1 MGMWNPMWIC
11 HRGGWSLMR
20 DSLRKFALPLLLFLY
35 VACLFGATAW
45 FQDGLFERD
54 GYYHAR
60 FARMMPERG
69 LSRHFP
75 WTQISTWKDSFC
87 DKEFLYHLAMMP
99 FAQIGKEPIFGARL
113 FAGLLSVAVVVTLFC
128 VLRANRA
135 RWPVFF
141 AALPLAMGGLFIA
154 RLGMIRS
161 HVLSMLLILLGV
173 HFLLGRKWRALF
185 VLGFIYA
192 WSYTVPFVLLITA
205 APFVLGRWLGRG
217 GVDWRSVMAAGA
229 GSTLGLALHPYTPI
243 TLESILTYVQVFQ
256 LGLQGVASSGFELGN
271 EIYPYSLPVFFD
283 IYPLVLITLPLLV
296 ALAVVWR
303 RRLTPETV
311 GAVLSALLWFGMTM
325 ASARF
330 VEYSVLLLTVAL
342 ALVCRDAC
350 ADGSGLPVR
359 ILLHRRARLA
369 ILVGA
374 LGTLAFFH
382 GYSMKFYAHY
392 QTKAAPPRFFR
403 GASVWMA
410 RHLAPRETV
419 INLYW
424 DDFPELFYDAPR
436 QYYLWGL
443 DPTYTIRYDRET
455 AIDLERMRKGRQ
467 PLNGHAMEVLLR
479 SRYLILRAS
488 RAGGY
493 PELRLPP
500 FTEVFRDGSAVL
512 FRID

>member
-1 MGMWNPMWIC
+1 MQERNGSGRSTM
-11 HRGGWSLMR
+11 RGY
-20 DSLRKFALPLLLFLY
+20 LRKLALPLLLSLY

-60 FARMMPERG
+60 FAQMMPERG

-75 WTQISTWKDSFC
+75 WTQISTWKDSYC

-128 VLRANRA
+128 VLHANRA
-135 RWPVFF
+135 RWPAFF

-161 HVLSMLLILLGV
+161 HVLSMFLILLGV

-185 VLGFIYA
+185 VLGFVYA

-205 APFVLGRWLGRG
+205 APFVLGRWIGRG
-217 GVDWRSVMAAGA
+217 GLDWRSVAAAGA
-229 GSTLGLALHPYTPI
+229 GSALGLGLHPYTPI
-243 TLESILTYVQVFQ
+243 TLESILTYVQVFR
-256 LGLQGVASSGFELGN
+256 LGLQGAASSGFELGN
-271 EIYPYSLPVFFD
+271 EIYPYSLPVFFN
-283 IYPLVLITLPLLV
+283 IYPLILITLPLL
-296 ALAVVWR
+296 AAIAVGCR
-303 RRLTPETV
+303 RRLAPETV
-311 GAVLSALLWFGMTM
+311 GAVLSSLLWFGMTM

-342 ALVCRDAC
+342 ALLCRDAC
-350 ADGSGLPVR
+350 AAEGDLPVQVLR
-359 ILLHRRARLA
+359 NRRARLA

-374 LGTLAFFH
+374 LGTLACFH
-382 GYSMKFYAHY
+382 VYSMKFYVHY
-392 QTKAAPPRFFR
+392 QTKAAPPRFFQ

-419 INLYW
+419 INLFW
-424 DDFPELFYDAPR
+424 DDFPDLFYDAPR

-455 AIDLERMRKGRQ
+455 AIHLERMRQGRR
-467 PLNGHAMEVLLR
+467 PLNGRAMRAMFR
-479 SRYLILRAS
+479 SRYLILRTS
-488 RAGGY
+488 RAGRY

>member
-1 MGMWNPMWIC
+1 M
-11 HRGGWSLMR
+11 RG
-20 DSLRKFALPLLLFLY
+20 SLRKLALPLLLFLY
-35 VACLFGATAW
+35 VACLFGATASL
-45 FQDGLFERD
+45 QDGLFERD

-75 WTQISTWKDSFC
+75 WTQISTWKDRFC

-99 FAQIGKEPIFGARL
+99 FAQIGEEPIFGARL
-113 FAGLLSVAVVVTLFC
+113 FACLLSVAVVVTLFC

-135 RWPVFF
+135 RWPAFF

-161 HVLSMLLILLGV
+161 HVLSMLLLLLGV

-185 VLGFIYA
+185 VLGFVYA

-205 APFVLGRWLGRG
+205 APFVVGRWLGRG
-217 GVDWRSVMAAGA
+217 GLDWRSVAAAGA

-243 TLESILTYVQVFQ
+243 TLESILTYMQVFR
-256 LGLQGVASSGFELGN
+256 LGLEGVASSGFELGN
-271 EIYPYSLPVFFD
+271 EIYPYPLPVFFN
-283 IYPLVLITLPLLV
+283 IYPLVVITQPLLA
-296 ALAVVWR
+296 ALAVGWR
-303 RRLTPETV
+303 RRLAPETA
-311 GAVLSALLWFGMTM
+311 GAVLASLLWFGMTM

-330 VEYSVLLLTVAL
+330 VEYSVLLLAVAL
-342 ALVCRDAC
+342 ALLIRDAC
-350 ADGSGLPVR
+350 AAESGLPAR
-359 ILLHRRARLA
+359 ILRNRRARLA
-369 ILVGA
+369 VLAGA
-374 LGTLAFFH
+374 LGTLVCFH
-382 GYSMKFYAHY
+382 VYSMTFYVVY
-392 QTKAAPPRFFR
+392 QTEAAPPRRFQ

-419 INLYW
+419 INLFW
-424 DDFPELFYDAPR
+424 DDFPDLFYDAPR

-455 AIDLERMRKGRQ
+455 AIDLERMRQGKK
-467 PLNGHAMEVLLR
+467 PLNGRAMKALFA
-479 SRYLILRAS
+479 SRYLILRTS
-488 RAGGY
+488 RAVRF
-493 PELRLPP
+493 PELRVPP